1 MLKSS
6 DKDDE
11 LEFQDDVG
19 QRRNDFAFLLDFL
32 KPTMST
38 LLMFLCFYVLDK
50 YIYKYLLLSNYQSI
64 SCSYFD
70 IVRDVRQNKGS
81 ILKASVEYIK
91 KLKVN
96 TKKRYFVCLY
106 A

>member
-1 MLKSS
+1 
-6 DKDDE
+6 
-11 LEFQDDVG
+11 
-19 QRRNDFAFLLDFL
+19 
-32 KPTMST
+32 
-38 LLMFLCFYVLDK
+38 MFFMFFYVLNI

-96 TKKRYFVCLY
+96 TKKRDILFVYMHKWYKYRTLMWY
-106 A
+106 N